1 MNIVL
6 IGYRGTGKS
15 TVADLLAHKLQ
26 RNVVHMDREIVARTG
41 ASIPDIVAAYGW
53 EHFRDIESELVQELA
68 RRNDFI
74 IDAGG
79 GVVVRQSNIQLL
91 RNTGRLFWLKA
102 RPETIAERIRN
113 DTERPSLSG
122 VKTFLEEIEDILTER
137 TPLYQQAADYEL
149 DTDRASPE
157 EIAEEIEGMV
167 QQDSRFKV

>member
-68 RRNDFI
+68 RRND
-74 IDAGG
+74 
-79 GVVVRQSNIQLL
+79 
-91 RNTGRLFWLKA
+91 
-102 RPETIAERIRN
+102 
-113 DTERPSLSG
+113 
-122 VKTFLEEIEDILTER
+122 
-137 TPLYQQAADYEL
+137 
-149 DTDRASPE
+149 
-157 EIAEEIEGMV
+157 
-167 QQDSRFKV
+167 

>member
-1 MNIVL
+1 
-6 IGYRGTGKS
+6 
-15 TVADLLAHKLQ
+15 
-26 RNVVHMDREIVARTG
+26 
-41 ASIPDIVAAYGW
+41 W